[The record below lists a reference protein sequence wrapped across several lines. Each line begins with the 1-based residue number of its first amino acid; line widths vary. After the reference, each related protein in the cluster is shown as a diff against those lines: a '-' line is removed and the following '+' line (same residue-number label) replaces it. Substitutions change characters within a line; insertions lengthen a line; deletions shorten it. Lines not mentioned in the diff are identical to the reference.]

1 STFYVVSA
9 FFFKSEDGIRDRNVT
24 GVQTCALPISN
35 PSYVNMHDDYETIQD
50 VYDRNVKKYGKVYV
64 YTLVDGEG
72 RSIILLKGKHI
83 VNRLGYYMTLEDIEF
98 KVGELEM

>member
-1 STFYVVSA
+1 MKVSTVDD
-9 FFFKSEDGIRDRNVT
+9 FFDKGTFIPAEDKMHGKDT
-24 GVQTCALPISN
+24 N

-98 KVGELEM
+98 KDGELEM